1 MEEERK
7 QSNLNKELS
16 KYRNRNKRTSDV
28 FDDAYDNN
36 NQNRPPCDDS
46 RQCSKRTKRDDPC
59 VGSSFQMGP
68 PSIKSESTD
77 EHVTPNTFV
86 SVNSSLASLGAPRIL
101 LINQQVNADHQQQ
114 PRHEASIYHH
124 LLRTPPS
131 IKNNRVYLR
140 RNNDEEYRGFDR
152 FARVSDEII
161 LRIFHH
167 LPRHMMCTCA
177 LVCRRWAR
185 IVCDVSLWRRMDMG
199 GRPLKVGILKILLER
214 GVEVLRLNRS
224 EVMGD
229 FSSTVQG
236 APDPR
241 RSPLSEE
248 RMYRLQLLDMSMA
261 NVKTSLVESM
271 LKFCPNLKK
280 ISLENI
286 PVTEQLLINLAVNSP
301 YLEVLNLCMCVG
313 TTAKGLECIF
323 ENCTNLI
330 QLNIA
335 WTYMSEEEI
344 KTICQIMP
352 SQMKALDIS
361 GNREKLSDQDV
372 ELLCQRCPYM
382 QDLDLSDSTEITNL
396 TIDNIAQHLK
406 KLQKISFSRCYS
418 LSPTY
423 VSHLCELRDLKVINV
438 FGMMRDTSLNVLEQN
453 MKRYRVNKEPF
464 SCIARPTPS
473 NCKKIF
479 MWNVS
484 PRHGPC
490 L

>member
-7 QSNLNKELS
+7 QIKDLLKP
-16 KYRNRNKRTSDV
+16 RNRNKRTSDV
-28 FDDAYDNN
+28 FDEISEFE
-36 NQNRPPCDDS
+36 NQNKPPSDDTHL
-46 RQCSKRTKRDDPC
+46 SKRAKRDDIS
-59 VGSSFQMGP
+59 VAGSSYQMGP
-68 PSIKSESTD
+68 PATKSERID
-77 EHVTPNTFV
+77 DLITPNALV
-86 SVNSSLASLGAPRIL
+86 SVNSSQTAPGAPRIL
-101 LINQQVNADHQQQ
+101 LINQQANAEQQ
-114 PRHEASIYHH
+114 PRTETSIYLH

-131 IKNNRVYLR
+131 IKNNRLYLR
-140 RNNDEEYRGFDR
+140 RGDDEEYRGFDR
-152 FARVSDEII
+152 FARVSDEIL
-161 LRIFHH
+161 LRIFHY

-185 IVCDVSLWRRMDMG
+185 IVCDVSLWRRMDMA
-199 GRPLKVGILKILLER
+199 GRPLKVGVLKILLER

-286 PVTEQLLINLAVNSP
+286 PVTEQLLINLGVNSP

-313 TTAKGLECIF
+313 TTARGLSSIF
-323 ENCTNLI
+323 ENCTSLT

-335 WTYMSEEEI
+335 WTYMSEQDV
-344 KTICQIMP
+344 KTVCQILP
-352 SQMKALDIS
+352 EQLKGLDIS
-361 GNREKLSDQDV
+361 GNREKLNDQDV
-372 ELLCQRCPYM
+372 EMVCSRCPNL
-382 QDLDLSDSTEITNL
+382 QDLDLSDSTEITNV
-396 TIDNIAQHLK
+396 TIDLISEHLK
-406 KLQKISFSRCYS
+406 KLQKISFSRCYA
-418 LSPTY
+418 LSPSCLVNLT
-423 VSHLCELRDLKVINV
+423 CLRDLRVINV
-438 FGMMRDTSLNVLEQN
+438 FGMMREATFNVLEQN

-464 SCIARPTPS
+464 STIARPTPS
-473 NCKKIF
+473 NCRKINI
-479 MWNVS
+479 WNIS
-484 PRHGPC
+484 PRYGPC